1 MVESENKSQTQ
12 IKNQLA
18 IFFSKDLL
26 SEEAIYKS
34 NKIIEM
40 QQKISRDDL
49 IYETDNKK
57 KDKTYNFQKLKTI
70 RSFGR

>member
-1 MVESENKSQTQ
+1 
-12 IKNQLA
+12 
-18 IFFSKDLL
+18 
-26 SEEAIYKS
+26 
-34 NKIIEM
+34 M

-57 KDKTYNFQKLKTI
+57 KDKTYNFQKFKTI